1 VIDANINKKA
11 ALEKSGFQNIYKKY

>member
-1 VIDANINKKA
+1 VIDSNINKKA